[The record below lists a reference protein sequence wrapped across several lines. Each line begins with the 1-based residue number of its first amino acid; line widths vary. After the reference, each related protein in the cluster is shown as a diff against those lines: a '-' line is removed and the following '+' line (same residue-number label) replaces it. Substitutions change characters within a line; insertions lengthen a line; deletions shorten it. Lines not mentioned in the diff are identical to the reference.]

1 MRRGY
6 FYLIIIAVIIGVS
19 LYGFM
24 GDEGRAQLRNMIPF
38 RRSAE
43 TAAATVRFDGVTVTA
58 DVASS
63 AAQQSKGLSGR
74 TSLAADTGMLF
85 VFSQDAS
92 TAFWMK
98 DMRFPIDIIWINDD
112 TVVDLDADVPIVTS
126 GSPPLYTP
134 VTPVNYVLE
143 VNAGFAAAHGIA
155 IGSAAAITVDP
166 VREY

>member
-6 FYLIIIAVIIGVS
+6 FYLIVIAVIIGAS

-38 RRSAE
+38 RHSAE
-43 TAAATVRFDGVTVTA
+43 TAAAAVRFDGVTVTA
-58 DVASS
+58 EVAST
-63 AAQQSKGLSGR
+63 AVQQSKGLSGR

-92 TAFWMK
+92 TAFWMM
-98 DMRFPIDIIWINDD
+98 DMKFPIDIIWIHDD
-112 TVVDLDADVPIVTS
+112 TVVDLDADVPVAS
-126 GSPPLYTP
+126 GTPPLYTP

-143 VNAGFAAAHGIA
+143 VNAGFAAANHIA
-155 IGSAAAITVDP
+155 IGSRVVITVDGGTGN
-166 VREY
+166 